1 MAVCSF
7 LGHNGGY
14 DKEGIYDVDIQ
25 DRLRAA
31 VDRVVN
37 KNNTVEFLMYQRG
50 PFFDRCLL
58 AVLEAKTRY
67 PGKVTVSVVVDGE
80 TKIGHDYPP
89 CIVDKM
95 VPLPLALPVGNN
107 VAQSYKSAV
116 RFLIQQ
122 STHLI
127 SCLYEPLLDTENL
140 LLYSARRKK
149 DLEII
154 DISNEQTVE
163 AILEFATQLPD
174 KEQLVFQKLNGG
186 CTLKEAGAL
195 LGVGP
200 ERVRQIKVAAFH
212 KLRKALEHRYYWA
225 EKERNPPA
233 LTCCIVSTGT
243 ATYERLRMFEKLLRF
258 IMERYGIIQFY
269 ITGDL
274 CHSPYLYVLRESYQ
288 ASIRCQKPRITAVV
302 TDSMCPESED
312 ELAMFCPP
320 CDAVERIGLSSAADA
335 ASFDVLSHMI
345 ARSDF
350 CICDLS
356 EFPLAYKILEEI
368 SCTKQKVL
376 VNIGQEKPV
385 PR

>member
-1 MAVCSF
+1 
-7 LGHNGGY
+7 
-14 DKEGIYDVDIQ
+14 
-25 DRLRAA
+25 
-31 VDRVVN
+31 
-37 KNNTVEFLMYQRG
+37 
-50 PFFDRCLL
+50 
-58 AVLEAKTRY
+58 
-67 PGKVTVSVVVDGE
+67 
-80 TKIGHDYPP
+80 
-89 CIVDKM
+89 
-95 VPLPLALPVGNN
+95 
-107 VAQSYKSAV
+107 
-116 RFLIQQ
+116 
-122 STHLI
+122 
-127 SCLYEPLLDTENL
+127 
-140 LLYSARRKK
+140 
-149 DLEII
+149 
-154 DISNEQTVE
+154 
-163 AILEFATQLPD
+163 
-174 KEQLVFQKLNGG
+174 
-186 CTLKEAGAL
+186 
-195 LGVGP
+195 
-200 ERVRQIKVAAFH
+200 
-212 KLRKALEHRYYWA
+212 
-225 EKERNPPA
+225 
-233 LTCCIVSTGT
+233 
-243 ATYERLRMFEKLLRF
+243 MFEKLLRF